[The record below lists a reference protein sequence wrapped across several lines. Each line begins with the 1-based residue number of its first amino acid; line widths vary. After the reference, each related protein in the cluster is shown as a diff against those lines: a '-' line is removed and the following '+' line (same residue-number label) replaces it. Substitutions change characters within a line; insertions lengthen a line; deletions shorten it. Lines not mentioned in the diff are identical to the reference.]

1 MIKYANFGLSFLL
14 EVMAVVVIGYWGFS
28 LEVSKVTCFIAGIGL
43 PLVFILIWGRFCAPA
58 SPHRLSGLWL
68 ICLKLLMFA
77 LAAWSLFLTDGFLLA
92 ILFFVLV
99 ILNIGMSIR
108 FKTL

>member
-1 MIKYANFGLSFLL
+1 MVKLTNLVLSFLL
-14 EVMAVVVIGYWGFS
+14 EVMAVVVLGYVGFT
-28 LEVSKVTCFIAGIGL
+28 LEVSKVTCFIAGLGL
-43 PLVFILIWGRFCAPA
+43 PIVFILIWGRFCAPA

-68 ICLKLLMFA
+68 ICLKLLMFC
-77 LAAWSLFLTDGFLLA
+77 LAAVSLFLTNGFLIS

-108 FKTL
+108 FKT

>member
-1 MIKYANFGLSFLL
+1 MVKYANIALSFLL
-14 EVMAVVVIGYWGFS
+14 EIVSVVVIGYWGFT
-28 LEVSKVTCFIAGIGL
+28 LEVSKVACSIAGLGL
-43 PLVFILIWGRFCAPA
+43 PLIFILIWGRFCAPA

-68 ICLKLLMFA
+68 LCLKLLMFGLTA
-77 LAAWSLFLTDGFLLA
+77 LSLFLSNGLVLA

>member
-1 MIKYANFGLSFLL
+1 MIKYGNFGLSFLL

-28 LEVSKVTCFIAGIGL
+28 LEVSKVASFMSGMGV

-68 ICLKLLMFA
+68 ICLKLLMFG
-77 LAAWSLFLTDGFLLA
+77 LAALSLFLTNCLLLA
-92 ILFFVLV
+92 ILFFILV
-99 ILNIGMSIR
+99 ILNIGISIG